1 MNIFF
6 IGGASWAKL
15 CQHILHAQ
23 GHLVTHIYDAKGDVH
38 LPGKCFKSSDENDIT
53 SFAQQCDAF
62 LVCIGGDRGYQRA
75 MWSERIVKI
84 KPAINAI
91 SPAAFI
97 GDTVV
102 FGRGLQAMPH
112 VVINQFSQIGDWC
125 ILNTNCTVDHECIVG
140 DGVHVMAGGLLAGKV
155 VVGDYSTIGTNAT
168 ILPSVK
174 IGTNATIEPGAV
186 VTMDVPDN
194 AVMAGAPA
202 QILRFQE
209 PKNDKWD
216 VAAGL
221 DLGSPHRIVNLSDQ
235 RRDLDSR

>member
-6 IGGASWAKL
+6 IGGASQAKL
-15 CQHILHAQ
+15 CQHILQSQ
-23 GHLVTHIYDAKGDVH
+23 GHLVTHVYDAKGDVH
-38 LPGKCFKSSDENDIT
+38 LPGKCFKSSNESDIT

-62 LVCIGGDRGYQRA
+62 LVCIGGDRGFQRA
-75 MWSERIVKI
+75 MWSQRIVKI

-140 DGVHVMAGGLLAGKV
+140 NGVHIMGGAALAGKV
-155 VVGDYSTIGTNAT
+155 IVGDFSTIGTNAT
-168 ILPSVK
+168 ILPDIK
-174 IGTNATIEPGAV
+174 IGSNVFIGAGAV
-186 VTMDVPDN
+186 VTKDVPDN
-194 AVMAGAPA
+194 AVM
-202 QILRFQE
+202 
-209 PKNDKWD
+209 
-216 VAAGL
+216 V
-221 DLGSPHRIVNLSDQ
+221 GSPARVL
-235 RRDLDSR
+235 RLLEPVEKRMA